1 MFRNSLVSI
10 MRFVVSLI
18 TNSSTFHYNFLV
30 TTPLDSI
37 FIVLPLYS
45 CGSTVFFRI
54 IVTCHLFFDW
64 Y

>member
-18 TNSSTFHYNFLV
+18 TSTFHYHFLV
-30 TTPLDSI
+30 TTALDSI

-54 IVTCHLFFDW
+54 IVICHLFFDW